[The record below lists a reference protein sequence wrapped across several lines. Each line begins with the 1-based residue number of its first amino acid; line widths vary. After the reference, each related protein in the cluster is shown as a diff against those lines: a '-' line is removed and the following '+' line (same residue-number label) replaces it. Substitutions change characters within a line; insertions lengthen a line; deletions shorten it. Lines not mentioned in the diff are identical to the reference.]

1 MTLQLK
7 IITLT
12 GVVLAAMLLLA
23 AGVLLTADRFGE
35 IADNLYDNAFVGV
48 HYAHKVE
55 VGFVRFESAHP
66 AGRTMT
72 WTASDTQALGAMLDN
87 LDIAIERAPSERE
100 RLLAQ
105 KVRRQLAPLLDKQVQ
120 ARGRPD
126 LETIDHALTRLVQKF
141 ADRALDL
148 RTDADDLLVKLKTLL
163 RWAIGVTLLVSVIGA
178 GLLVMQIVP
187 PLRALGRMIG
197 VRAGVGDK
205 RLLRR
210 RDEIGAVA
218 RSLVSAQTQVDE
230 TLALLEERVAS
241 RTAELEGATKAAE
254 AANVA
259 KSVFLATMSHEIRT
273 PLNGVLG
280 MAQAMVGAELAPDQ
294 RERVDIIRQSGESL
308 LAILN
313 DLLDLSK
320 IEAGKLELE
329 EVEFELGVIVRGAHS
344 AFTQLA
350 NAKGLSFGLS
360 FEAARG
366 VYRGD
371 PTRVRQ
377 ILYNLISNAIKF
389 TLEGEVR
396 VEVTRTPVGLKVV
409 VSDTGPGMSPETI
422 SKIFAKFSQ
431 ADASTTRRF
440 GGTGLG
446 LAICRELSEMM
457 GGAVTVESREGA
469 GSVFT
474 VDLPMPRIRD
484 EGEVDALA
492 PEPEGATVCVE
503 APTQRPLRVLV
514 AEDNPVNQLV
524 VRTLLDQAGVVSQVV
539 GNGSEAVAAW
549 QQGDFDLVLMD
560 VQMPEMDGPTAALEI
575 RTREA
580 AAGRPRIP
588 IIALTANVM
597 SHQLAAYRDAGMDDH
612 VAKPIDIGALLRAMD
627 RVLNGDPADDAV
639 EERRA

>member
-12 GVVLAAMLLLA
+12 GVVLTAMLVLA

-66 AGRTMT
+66 AGRMMT

-87 LDIAIERAPSERE
+87 LDIAIERAPSDRE
-100 RLLAQ
+100 RVLAQ

-178 GLLVMQIVP
+178 GLLVLQIVP

-396 VEVTRTPVGLKVV
+396 VEVTRSPVGLKIV

-469 GSVFT
+469 GSAFT

-492 PEPEGATVCVE
+492 PDPEGATVCIE
-503 APTQRPLRVLV
+503 APAERPLRVLV

-549 QQGDFDLVLMD
+549 EQGDFDLVLMD

-575 RTREA
+575 RAREA
-580 AAGRPRIP
+580 AAGRPRTP

-612 VAKPIDIGALLRAMD
+612 VAKPIDIGALLRVMD
-627 RVLNGDPADDAV
+627 RALNGDPAGDDLEA
-639 EERRA
+639 RRA